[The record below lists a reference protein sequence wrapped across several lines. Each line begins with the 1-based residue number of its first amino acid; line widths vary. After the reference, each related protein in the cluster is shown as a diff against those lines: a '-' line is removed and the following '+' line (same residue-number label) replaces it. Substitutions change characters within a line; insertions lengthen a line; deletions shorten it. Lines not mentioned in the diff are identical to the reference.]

1 MRERPGTVVFKEY
14 SVDEGDPYYPVPNP
28 DNQALFEK
36 YRDLAA
42 KEPGVLFVGRLASYK
57 CVRAMRLPCALA
69 CDDGSLGTRA
79 DWAYV
84 PRSAVRRYFNM
95 DQAILNALEL
105 FDGAVADGKLG
116 PKPGFAPA
124 EGAFA

>member
-1 MRERPGTVVFKEY
+1 VRACCRGCAPGAAADARGAPPEYKHKPNQPAGVRERPGTVIFKEY

-57 CVRAMRLPCALA
+57 CAPAMR
-69 CDDGSLGTRA
+69 
-79 DWAYV
+79 
-84 PRSAVRRYFNM
+84 RR
-95 DQAILNALEL
+95 
-105 FDGAVADGKLG
+105 
-116 PKPGFAPA
+116 APA
-124 EGAFA
+124 TTAALRHP